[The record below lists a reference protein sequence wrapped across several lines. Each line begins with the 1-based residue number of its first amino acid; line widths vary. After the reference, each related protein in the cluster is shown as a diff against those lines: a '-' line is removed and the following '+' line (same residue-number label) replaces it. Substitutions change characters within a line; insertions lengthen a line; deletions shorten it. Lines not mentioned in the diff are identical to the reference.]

1 MSQQF
6 YILVL
11 NELKCLNESNKKILE
26 ALSKLDGL
34 GNKINDLKTK
44 SKENTDELV
53 AKLEEVSGK
62 LSQLILKFP

>member
-6 YILVL
+6 YILTL
-11 NELKCLNESNKKILE
+11 NELKCLNESNKKTLE